1 MALKVTVDSLA
12 DVPAGLR
19 EHYAKASD
27 GRFHLSFDGEPV
39 KVTEFRNTN
48 VALLKEVEE
57 LRPLKTKFD
66 GIDPEVAKADR
77 QKVLDLEKTNP
88 DARLKVLEAELASEK
103 AIRIETQRKADRSRV
118 RDVLRVRAT
127 AAGVLP
133 AAMDMLLDKAE
144 PQFVMDGDVVKAKP
158 NTFSPTRPGEPL
170 SVDEWMTGALKDLG
184 FLFGRSNGGGSD
196 GRPGGGS
203 GGDGK
208 AVLRDPTPQQLGEH
222 AKAIAAGEI
231 RIVYSGG
238 Q

>member
-1 MALKVTVDSLA
+1 MALKVVLDTLDG
-12 DVPAGLR
+12 VPAGLR
-19 EHYAKASD
+19 DHYTKAND
-27 GRFHLSFDGEPV
+27 GKFHLTLDGEPP
-39 KVTEFRNTN
+39 KLTEFRNTN
-48 VALLKEVEE
+48 IELLKE
-57 LRPLKTKFD
+57 RDALKAKFD

-77 QKVLDLEKTNP
+77 AKVLDLEKTNP
-88 DARLKVLEAELASEK
+88 DARLKVLEAELATEK

-208 AVLRDPTPQQLGEH
+208 TVLRDPTPQQLGEH
-222 AKAIAAGEI
+222 AKAIAAGEM